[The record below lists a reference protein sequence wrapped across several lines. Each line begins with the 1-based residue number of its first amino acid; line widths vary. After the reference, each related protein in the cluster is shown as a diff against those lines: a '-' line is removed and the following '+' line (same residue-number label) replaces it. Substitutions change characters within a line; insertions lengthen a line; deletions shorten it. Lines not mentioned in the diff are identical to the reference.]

1 MRPIEPPLNLGFAA
15 TSGNRMTT
23 TRTRT
28 GTSVNRGWGGE
39 RERERDESYRVEL
52 PEKPCAAAAAAAG
65 GDEIGG
71 GMREVSAAGREGDSN
86 REVGGPY
93 GLSITWASLRPM

>member
-39 RERERDESYRVEL
+39 RARERGESYRVEL
-52 PEKPCAAAAAAAG
+52 PAKPCLRCGRARRRNPC
-65 GDEIGG
+65 GG
-71 GMREVSAAGREGDSN
+71 GRREVSAAGREGDSN